1 ETARGVVVYAIKQVR
16 KRIERDPKDPQSLI
30 LRQLILSLQNNEPFE
45 LGLLYE
51 LEPELFDY
59 AFQIMKEWRLDRH
72 YAKKQKLLDAIE

>member
-1 ETARGVVVYAIKQVR
+1 VYAIKQVR

-30 LRQLILSLQNNEPFE
+30 LKQLILSLQNNEPFE

-51 LEPELFDY
+51 LEPELFDF

-72 YAKKQKLLDAIE
+72 YAKKQKLLAVIE

>member
-1 ETARGVVVYAIKQVR
+1 MYAIKQVR

-30 LRQLILSLQNNEPFE
+30 LKQLILSVQNNEPVE

-72 YAKKQKLLDAIE
+72 YAKKQKLLDVIE

>member
-1 ETARGVVVYAIKQVR
+1 MYAIKQVR

-30 LRQLILSLQNNEPFE
+30 LKQLILSLQNNEPFE

-72 YAKKQKLLDAIE
+72 YAKKQKLLDVIE

>member
-1 ETARGVVVYAIKQVR
+1 MYAIKQVR

-30 LRQLILSLQNNEPFE
+30 LKQLILSVQNNEPFE

-72 YAKKQKLLDAIE
+72 YAKKQKLLDVIE